1 MWDFY
6 RAGNGIVRF
15 GKPYRDGY
23 FSILRVFIAMIASVR
38 PHSSTPVTHSSEG
51 LARESYN
58 KVSYWSSNKKSFTTD
73 QAAKHITRGSFKF
86 HDRNGDNKIEVG
98 FNFSGAFSTAQKERA
113 RQALQSYADVANI
126 SFVENASNTDG
137 FITIKGVPGSR
148 SGVAGLPNQY
158 QSRVTASVGTGGA
171 HDNPPIGSH
180 FMFLLVHE
188 LGHTLGLQHPGG
200 YNGGGTYEG
209 DADYAQDTKARS
221 VMSYWSERKQPGHDF
236 NGLTPA
242 AHMIDDIAAIQ
253 RLYGA
258 NTRTR
263 NTDTVYGFNSNTG
276 REVYS
281 LKSAR
286 DRPVFSVWDGGGND
300 TLDFSGFTGKQ
311 NISLKAETFS
321 DVGGLR
327 GNVSIAKGVI
337 VENAI
342 GGSGSDTLTGNEQ
355 SNRLKG
361 GGGADTLHGGG
372 GADTFVYDR
381 VSDSTPQ
388 NPDIIKDFTSG
399 LDTINVA
406 GVLREAGLRS
416 LNFADR
422 FGGRAGDAVITHDA
436 ATGRSTLAV
445 DTKGSGTADLL
456 ITSHG
461 QIKSSDVT
469 WSAEVPTV
477 TPDVIPAPVPEPRPA
492 PTPEPTPEPAPDPT
506 PGPTPALRPT
516 PNPRPNGPFAKK
528 LLTLLRTFM
537 GRAFSLFR

>member
-1 MWDFY
+1 
-6 RAGNGIVRF
+6 
-15 GKPYRDGY
+15 
-23 FSILRVFIAMIASVR
+23 MIPSVR
-38 PHSSTPVTHSSEG
+38 HHSSKHVTPSFEG

-58 KVSYWSSNKKSFTTD
+58 NVSYWNSSKKSFTTD

-86 HDRNGDNKIEVG
+86 NDRDRDNKVVVG
-98 FNFSGAFSTAQKERA
+98 FNFSGGFSAAQKERA

-126 SFVENASNTDG
+126 TFVENANTTDG
-137 FITIKGVPGSR
+137 FITIRGMPGS
-148 SGVAGLPNQY
+148 SAGVATLPNRY
-158 QSRVTASVGTGGA
+158 QSRVTANVGTGGA
-171 HDNPPIGSH
+171 GDNPKIGSH
-180 FMFLLVHE
+180 FLFLLAHE
-188 LGHTLGLQHPGG
+188 LGHTLGLEHPGG
-200 YNGGGTYEG
+200 YDGSGTYERN
-209 DADYAQDTKARS
+209 ADYAQDTKARS

-236 NGLTPA
+236 NGRPPGA
-242 AHMIDDIAAIQ
+242 PMIDDIAAIQ

-286 DRPVFSVWDGGGND
+286 DEPVFSVWDGGGND
-300 TLDFSGFTGKQ
+300 TLDFSGFAGKQ

-355 SNRLKG
+355 RNRLKG

-372 GADTFVYDR
+372 GPDTFVYDR

-406 GVLREAGLRS
+406 GVLREAGLQS

-461 QIKSSDVT
+461 QIKPSDVT

-477 TPDVIPAPVPEPRPA
+477 TPDVIPAPVPLPTPA
-492 PTPEPTPEPAPDPT
+492 PTPATRIRRSGTTLSAH
-506 PGPTPALRPT
+506 LR
-516 PNPRPNGPFAKK
+516 RY
-528 LLTLLRTFM
+528 
-537 GRAFSLFR
+537 GRW

>member
-1 MWDFY
+1 
-6 RAGNGIVRF
+6 
-15 GKPYRDGY
+15 
-23 FSILRVFIAMIASVR
+23 MIPSVR
-38 PHSSTPVTHSSEG
+38 PQSSMHATLSSG
-51 LARESYN
+51 GQAREFYN
-58 KVSYWSSNKKSFTTD
+58 GFSSLSSNKTSFTTD
-73 QAAKHITRGSFKF
+73 QAAKHITRANFKF
-86 HDRNGDNKIEVG
+86 HDRNGDNKIVVG
-98 FNFSGAFSTAQKERA
+98 FNFSGAFSAAQKERA

-126 SFVENASNTDG
+126 SFVENASHSDG
-137 FITIKGVPGSR
+137 FITIRGVPGSM
-148 SGVAGLPNQY
+148 SGVATLPNQY
-158 QSRVTASVGTGGA
+158 QSRVTANIGTGGA
-171 HDNPPIGSH
+171 QDNPQMGSQ
-180 FMFLLVHE
+180 FLSLLVHE
-188 LGHTLGLQHPGG
+188 LGHTLGLEHPGR
-200 YNGGGTYEG
+200 YDGGGTYERN
-209 DADYAQDTKARS
+209 ADYAQDTKARS
-221 VMSYWSERKQPGHDF
+221 VMSYWSERKQPGHAF
-236 NGLTPA
+236 NEVEPCA
-242 AHMIDDIAAIQ
+242 AMIDDIAAIQ

-327 GNVSIAKGVI
+327 GNVSIAKGVT

-399 LDTINVA
+399 IDKIDVA
-406 GVLREAGLRS
+406 GVLREAGLKS

-422 FGGRAGDAVITHDA
+422 FSGRAGDAVITHDST
-436 ATGRSTLAV
+436 TGRSTLAV
-445 DTKGSGTADLL
+445 DTKGSGTADML

-461 QIKSSDVT
+461 QIKPSDVT
-469 WSAEVPTV
+469 WSAQVPTV
-477 TPDVIPAPVPEPRPA
+477 TPTVDVIPGPVPEPTSE
-492 PTPEPTPEPAPDPT
+492 PTPTPEPAPEPIPAPT
-506 PGPTPALRPT
+506 PTPK
-516 PNPRPNGPFAKK
+516 PRLSGQFAEK
-528 LLTLLRTFM
+528 LFTLLRTFM
-537 GRAFSLFR
+537 DKAFSIFK